1 MAITKIK
8 DAYKAGTTGE
18 PDRTNSRLAGLAF
31 RAGERSLVAAT
42 RNQEAHKKYNS
53 TLLEQ
58 AKEKSRGLN
67 KLALEAIA
75 AIAQIPHQA
84 STDPVAPK
92 KMSYPEQGDRQTVGW
107 YVYVGYG
114 PSQDASREKIVTP
127 LSQPLGVLK
136 IDSTSWSHNGLE
148 LPVDNLVINT
158 TGLSDGDYQE
168 LAIIGPS
175 VTTLF
180 VNTREYDPNDL
191 NKQDGID
198 GFTGGAK
205 IELDMDGSIVYLGL
219 AQGGSSGYV
228 AQPLEG
234 LQINLEQFLQG
245 VKSSA
250 ESTVN
255 SYDQITCQSRMK

>member
-1 MAITKIK
+1 MAITKIT
-8 DAYKAGTTGE
+8 DAYKAGATGE

-58 AKEKSRGLN
+58 
-67 KLALEAIA
+67 A